1 MRCQMKRSSPGPRL
15 AYSHRTVREETV
27 ARKRPPARTAETTAG
42 PQGMPGPP
50 GAMADP
56 SLVLASVV
64 VSEPQPAVVPWV
76 QPPLESYRP
85 PSPHSRRLQGLALF
99 GITAREAQLYLALVA
114 HGPLRAHDATIA
126 AGLQRATGYRIILRL
141 LQRGLISSSGSWP
154 QLFHALP
161 LGTVHGRMQTFFTDE
176 EELRHQLT
184 SCYGNLSEDP
194 LVQSTERPPVQIVS
208 SRGSGSSMILQE
220 IANTRH
226 QIDLMIRVRSVPSR
240 FRNDVARA
248 LARAVAQG
256 VRVRMLTDA
265 SSADGRFLAH
275 VYRDF
280 DSASCQL
287 LEVRHYS
294 PLVGHFYV
302 LDSGKTLRFSA
313 LGGFARAPDVGILS
327 SDPEY
332 VRNQLTRFEALW
344 VEGVPAGFNAR
355 SIRATGWLTYQQSTR
370 LLQAP

>member
-1 MRCQMKRSSPGPRL
+1 
-15 AYSHRTVREETV
+15 
-27 ARKRPPARTAETTAG
+27 
-42 PQGMPGPP
+42 MPGPP

-56 SLVLASVV
+56 SLVLAPVV
-64 VSEPQPAVVPWV
+64 VSEPQPPQPVVVSRV
-76 QPPLESYRP
+76 QPPLESSRP

-194 LVQSTERPPVQIVS
+194 LVQSTGRPPVQIVS
-208 SRGSGSSMILQE
+208 SRGSGASMILQE

-226 QIDLMIRVRSVPSR
+226 QIDLMVRVRSVPSR

-256 VRVRMLTDA
+256 VRVRILTDA

-302 LDSGKTLRFSA
+302 VDNAKVLRFSA
-313 LGGFARAPDVGILS
+313 FSGMARVPDVGVLS
-327 SDPEY
+327 ADPDY
-332 VRNQLTRFEALW
+332 VRSQIARYEALW

-355 SIRATGWLTYQQSTR
+355 SIRASGWLAYQASGA
-370 LLQAP
+370 LLPTP